1 MSRAWV
7 PADEAY
13 LCKLM
18 RMMELAIHDV
28 GKQHE
33 DHERDAEAVAAHGTL
48 PLLQRHNMCCWLHY
62 CTAKLQARALVHTQ
76 KSKAGVTHLML
87 VI

>member
-1 MSRAWV
+1 
-7 PADEAY
+7 
-13 LCKLM
+13 
-18 RMMELAIHDV
+18 MELAIHDV

-48 PLLQRHNMCCWLHY
+48 PLLQRHNMCRWFHY
-62 CTAKLQARALVHTQ
+62 CTAKVQARASVHAQ
-76 KSKAGVTHLML
+76 KSKAGVVTHLML